1 MLTQIINGHILTPQ
15 GWMKDG
21 SVLISDGKIL
31 EVTNSDLAV
40 IGAKVVDAK
49 GMSIV
54 PGFVAMN
61 IHGGGGFDFSECTEE
76 AFHGAVAAH
85 QKHGATTIFP
95 TVLAPEIG
103 VIDKAVTV
111 CEEMMRKKDGPI
123 LGLHIEGPYLNPKM
137 AASLFIDKEN
147 PADPKEYKEILERT
161 DCIKR
166 WDSSPEI
173 PGALEFA
180 QYLKSRGILS
190 AISHTEAEFDDIKTA
205 YNAGF
210 THAAHF
216 YNAMPGFHKRREYK
230 YELDMDVE
238 DVLAA
243 LDEEESSRIELQDGY
258 TLILVDIP
266 SIEIRHEKESYTTIP
281 LGILITSGEIVTV
294 CTEDTP
300 VLQAFLNNRV
310 REFSTKK
317 KLRFVYQILY
327 RIAVLYQSD
336 LRIIDKMR
344 TEIEERVGDDTE
356 EVDLIALHELES
368 TLVYFAT
375 SLRANGVVLDRL
387 TRYKRLEQYPEDKE
401 LLGDVI
407 VENQQA
413 IEMTSIYRDIINGT
427 RELLSS
433 VIDNRMNSIMKSLTV
448 ITLVM
453 AIPTVISGI
462 YGMNVNEHWVP
473 FANTAHGFA
482 IIIGIMVIICV
493 IILLLL
499 RKKRIL

>member
-1 MLTQIINGHILTPQ
+1 MVKYYKT
-15 GWMKDG
+15 D
-21 SVLISDGKIL
+21 DRKIH
-31 EVTNSDLAV
+31 E
-40 IGAKVVDAK
+40 
-49 GMSIV
+49 
-54 PGFVAMN
+54 
-61 IHGGGGFDFSECTEE
+61 
-76 AFHGAVAAH
+76 
-85 QKHGATTIFP
+85 
-95 TVLAPEIG
+95 
-103 VIDKAVTV
+103 
-111 CEEMMRKKDGPI
+111 EEMIQNGVWIQMVNPSVAEGQMVADA
-123 LGLHIEGPYLNPKM
+123 LGV
-137 AASLFIDKEN
+137 
-147 PADPKEYKEILERT
+147 
-161 DCIKR
+161 
-166 WDSSPEI
+166 
-173 PGALEFA
+173 
-180 QYLKSRGILS
+180 
-190 AISHTEAEFDDIKTA
+190 DI
-205 YNAGF
+205 
-210 THAAHF
+210 
-216 YNAMPGFHKRREYK
+216 
-230 YELDMDVE
+230 E

-281 LGILITSGEIVTV
+281 LGIIITQDEIITV

-310 REFSTKK
+310 KEFSTKK

-407 VENQQA
+407 VENKQA
-413 IEMTSIYRDIINGT
+413 IEMTGIYRDIINGT
-427 RELLSS
+427 RELVSS
-433 VIDNRMNSIMKSLTV
+433 VINNHLNNVMKYLTS

-453 AIPTVISGI
+453 AIPTIISGL
-462 YGMNVNEHWVP
+462 YGMNVSGKWMP
-473 FANTAHGFA
+473 LSDTPYGF
-482 IIIGIMVIICV
+482 GIICIGTLV
-493 IILLLL
+493 ICILILLIL
-499 RKKRIL
+499 RKKNML